1 MSVDAN
7 LAASRARDVSLLI
20 LDVDGVM
27 TDGGIYVDARGEIAK
42 RFNVHDGLGIK
53 AAQAVGLSVA
63 VVSGLDS
70 PAVAARMAELGI
82 TEYHPGHLRKAAV
95 VQGILA
101 RQGIGPQQAAYLG
114 DDWVDAAPMEL
125 VGLPM
130 AVADA
135 QPEILDLALWVARRG
150 GGQGAVREAVR
161 FILAAK
167 GQLEAA
173 YQWFLA

>member
-1 MSVDAN
+1 MPVDAS
-7 LAASRARDVSLLI
+7 LAASRAREVAILI
-20 LDVDGVM
+20 LDVDGVL
-27 TDGGIYVDARGEIAK
+27 TDGGIVVDASGGIAK
-42 RFNVHDGLGIK
+42 RFHVHDGLGIK
-53 AAQAVGLSVA
+53 AAQAAGLAVA

-82 TEYHPGHLRKAAV
+82 DEYHPGHLRKVAV
-95 VQGILA
+95 VEGILA
-101 RQGIGPQQAAYLG
+101 RHGLTPGQAAYLG
-114 DDWVDAAPMEL
+114 DDWVDAGPMEL

-150 GGQGAVREAVR
+150 GGQGAVREAIR

-167 GQLEAA
+167 GRLEAA
-173 YQWFLA
+173 YQWFLG